1 MKRIGKTKNRVKSD
15 LEVTIKTTDSKH
27 AEIVTAIDLADS
39 KKKKMEFDIGLK
51 HQNLKRVFAKQ
62 KRLRNIW
69 VFFDR
74 REKNLLNQKI
84 RTIRVL
90 NVLDPFFIND
100 DVETEPFENFAE
112 MSINDYPELL
122 DFDFSQFLKSFDFS
136 SIPISAPATFQKQ
149 WTVAAGCFFKIRCYG
164 LFPGFHHPGFVA
176 YSNLSFFPL
185 YQPMMMNC
193 FPSCNLNIIHNVFC
207 NGYIFSTFLAS

>member
-1 MKRIGKTKNRVKSD
+1 MYYDLFSFLTISVKRIEEIKNRMKSD
-15 LEVTIKTTDSKH
+15 LEVTIKTIDSKH

-84 RTIRVL
+84 RTIRAL
-90 NVLDPFFIND
+90 NALDLFSIDD
-100 DVETEPFENFAE
+100 DVETEPFENSAKI
-112 MSINDYPELL
+112 SINNYPELL
-122 DFDFSQFLKSFDFS
+122 DFDFSQFLENFDFS
-136 SIPISAPATFQKQ
+136 SIPIFVFTTFQK
-149 WTVAAGCFFKIRCYG
+149 
-164 LFPGFHHPGFVA
+164 
-176 YSNLSFFPL
+176 
-185 YQPMMMNC
+185 
-193 FPSCNLNIIHNVFC
+193 
-207 NGYIFSTFLAS
+207 